1 MTRRPQAL
9 PALTAVLC
17 AAFGAWL
24 ASLHPLAPAIA
35 GSLAGFVMVG
45 LFDSLVDVPRDAFVF
60 YFLLLQALTLHGL
73 RRT

>member
-1 MTRRPQAL
+1 VGSARA
-9 PALTAVLC
+9 
-17 AAFGAWL
+17 
-24 ASLHPLAPAIA
+24 HPLAPEIV
-35 GSLAGFVMVG
+35 GTLAGFVVVG